1 MKLPLYAAVFAI
13 SLSACAQAT
22 PPAGKAD
29 AKDAPDAEP
38 KTTTAA
44 ASEAKAAEPGLA
56 LKGTAD
62 MRARGAL
69 QTLDPSIK
77 IDRLAA
83 APIPGFREAIVGG
96 QVLYVSDDGKYL
108 LQGSLFD
115 IEKKRDLS
123 QIGISVLRRE
133 ELKKIPQKD
142 KIVFAPANPK
152 HTVEVFTDI
161 ECGYCRK
168 LHDDIAEYNRLGI
181 AIEYL
186 AFPRA
191 GTASQDFRNMES
203 IWCSADRQKAIT
215 QAKGGAAV
223 APKTCTN
230 PVNMQYQIG
239 QKIGLQGTP
248 MVVTREGVA
257 LPGYLPPAAM
267 LETLDRLDAQAK
279 GIEPPKAK
287 AVPARADAAG
297 AAGGAAEVA
306 AGAP

>member
-1 MKLPLYAAVFAI
+1 MKLPLYAAIFAV

-22 PPAGKAD
+22 PPAGKTD
-29 AKDAPDAEP
+29 TKDAAGAEP
-38 KTTTAA
+38 KAA
-44 ASEAKAAEPGLA
+44 PAVVAEASTVEPGLA
-56 LKGTAD
+56 LKGPAD
-62 MRARGAL
+62 ARARTAL

-96 QVLYVSDDGKYL
+96 QVLYISDDGKYL

-133 ELKKIPQKD
+133 ELNKIPQKD
-142 KIVFAPANPK
+142 KIVFAPAKPK
-152 HTVEVFTDI
+152 HTVEIFTDI

-168 LHDDIAEYNRLGI
+168 LHEDIAEYNRLGI

-203 IWCSADRQKAIT
+203 VWCSADRQKALTEAKAGVRIT
-215 QAKGGAAV
+215 
-223 APKTCTN
+223 PKTCTN

-239 QKIGLQGTP
+239 QKIGLAGTP
-248 MVVTREGVA
+248 MVVTREGIA
-257 LPGYLPPAAM
+257 LPGYMPPAAM
-267 LETLDRLDAQAK
+267 LETLERLDAQAK

-287 AVPARADAAG
+287 PAPARADAGG
-297 AAGGAAEVA
+297 AAAEVA

>member
-1 MKLPLYAAVFAI
+1 MKLSLYAAIFAV

-29 AKDAPDAEP
+29 AKDAAGAEQ
-38 KTTTAA
+38 KTAPVAVAA
-44 ASEAKAAEPGLA
+44 AKASEPGLA
-56 LKGTAD
+56 LKGPAD
-62 MRARGAL
+62 ARARTAL

-133 ELKKIPQKD
+133 ELNKIPQKD
-142 KIVFAPANPK
+142 KIVFAPAKPK

-168 LHDDIAEYNRLGI
+168 LHEDIAEYNRLGI

-203 IWCSADRQKAIT
+203 VWCSADRQKALT
-215 QAKGGAAV
+215 EAKAGARV

-248 MVVTREGVA
+248 MVVTREGIA
-257 LPGYLPPAAM
+257 LPGYMPPAAM
-267 LETLDRLDAQAK
+267 LETLERLDAQAK
-279 GIEPPKAK
+279 GVEPPKAK
-287 AVPARADAAG
+287 PAPARADAAG
-297 AAGGAAEVA
+297 AAADAAA
-306 AGAP
+306 AAP

>member
-1 MKLPLYAAVFAI
+1 MKLPLYAAIFAV

-29 AKDAPDAEP
+29 AKDAAGAEP
-38 KTTTAA
+38 KTAPAA
-44 ASEAKAAEPGLA
+44 VAEASAVEPGLA
-56 LKGTAD
+56 LKGPAD
-62 MRARGAL
+62 ARARTAL
-69 QTLDPSIK
+69 QTLDPNIK

-83 APIPGFREAIVGG
+83 APIPGFREAIVSG

-133 ELKKIPQKD
+133 ELNKIPQKD
-142 KIVFAPANPK
+142 KIVFAPAKPK
-152 HTVEVFTDI
+152 HTVEIFTDI

-168 LHDDIAEYNRLGI
+168 LHEDIAEYNRLGI

-191 GTASQDFRNMES
+191 GTASQDFRDMES
-203 IWCSADRQKAIT
+203 VWCSADRQKALT
-215 QAKGGAAV
+215 DAKAGAKI

-248 MVVTREGVA
+248 MVVTREGIA
-257 LPGYLPPAAM
+257 LPGYLPPEAM

-287 AVPARADAAG
+287 PAPARADAAG
-297 AAGGAAEVA
+297 AAADAAA
-306 AGAP
+306 AAP

>member
-1 MKLPLYAAVFAI
+1 MKLPLSVALCVL
-13 SLSACAQAT
+13 SLSACAQTA
-22 PPAGKAD
+22 PPD
-29 AKDAPDAEP
+29 AKAKAADQPTAAGET
-38 KTTTAA
+38 KTAA
-44 ASEAKAAEPGLA
+44 AGETKAPAAPVPNTPEG
-56 LKGTAD
+56 
-62 MRARGAL
+62 RARAAL
-69 QTLDPSIK
+69 QGLDPTIQ
-77 IDRLAA
+77 IDRMSA

-115 IEKKRDLS
+115 MQQKRDLS
-123 QIGISVLRRE
+123 QTGISVLRRD
-133 ELKKIPQKD
+133 ELAKIPQKD
-142 KIVFAPANPK
+142 KIVFAPVGKAK
-152 HTVEVFTDI
+152 HTVNVFTDI

-168 LHDDIAEYNRLGI
+168 LHQDIAEYNRLGI

-191 GTASQDFRNMES
+191 GTASQDFRDMES
-203 IWCSADRQKAIT
+203 VWCSADRRKALT
-215 QAKGGAAV
+215 DAKGGQTV

-248 MVVTREGVA
+248 MVVTREGIA

-267 LETLDRLDAQAK
+267 LQTLDRLEEQAK
-279 GIEPPKAK
+279 GGGDAK
-287 AVPARADAAG
+287 
-297 AAGGAAEVA
+297 A